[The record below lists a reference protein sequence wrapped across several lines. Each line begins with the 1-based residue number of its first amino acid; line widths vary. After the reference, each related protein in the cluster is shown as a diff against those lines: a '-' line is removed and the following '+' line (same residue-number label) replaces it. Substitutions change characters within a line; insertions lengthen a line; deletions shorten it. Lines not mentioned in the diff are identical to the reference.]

1 MKPTPELD
9 RIFPLSIG
17 SSERARLRPPPLRA
31 TAQELPGSVMTD
43 HTYMWAWIGSRAGLS
58 GVSFPPPTFGQLRS
72 DPLSAL
78 NESREDAE
86 PSSDS

>member
-17 SSERARLRPPPLRA
+17 SSERARLRPPPLLP
-31 TAQELPGSVMTD
+31 TANELPGSVMTD
-43 HTYMWAWIGSRAGLS
+43 HTYMWAWSGTRATPP
-58 GVSFPPPTFGQLRS
+58 SFLPPSVGQLRR

-78 NESREDAE
+78 NDSSRNKQRFA
-86 PSSDS
+86 S